1 MNNQGVGA
9 EGLLAAQSV
18 LAADGDDFGNDGR
31 VEHLWVLK
39 AIEHAEVYF
48 NLLCAIDPKM
58 LNKLSGSRETDDE
71 IFADFRKSFPDLNV
85 AKFSEDDIKSSKAK
99 AEWREF
105 CERWK
110 HLEDYS
116 LGSLL
121 RLDSSGD
128 YSEENTCISVKIQFL
143 AIEIARNKG
152 GYNDDL
158 RKNFKPTPR
167 KSKQQ
172 QAVEDAST
180 AQVEAELKQVLSGQH
195 PLLS

>member
-1 MNNQGVGA
+1 MARVLVGLFKV
-9 EGLLAAQSV
+9 LLV
-18 LAADGDDFGNDGR
+18 L
-31 VEHLWVLK
+31 H
-39 AIEHAEVYF
+39 H
-48 NLLCAIDPKM
+48 C
-58 LNKLSGSRETDDE
+58 
-71 IFADFRKSFPDLNV
+71 
-85 AKFSEDDIKSSKAK
+85 KFSS
-99 AEWREF
+99 
-105 CERWK
+105 ERWK

-121 RLDSSGD
+121 RLDSSSD

-152 GYNDDL
+152 GFNDDL

-172 QAVEDAST
+172 QSVEDAST
-180 AQVEAELKQVLSGQH
+180 AEVEAELKQVLSGQH

>member
-1 MNNQGVGA
+1 MGMNNQGVGA

-18 LAADGDDFGNDGR
+18 LAADSDEFGNDGR

-71 IFADFRKSFPDLNV
+71 IFADFTKSFPDLNV
-85 AKFSEDDIKSSKAK
+85 AKFSEDDIKSAKAK

-110 HLEDYS
+110 HLEDH
-116 LGSLL
+116 G
-121 RLDSSGD
+121 LDSSGD

-152 GYNDDL
+152 GFNDDL
-158 RKNFKPTPR
+158 RKNFKPKPR

-172 QAVEDAST
+172 QVQEDAST
-180 AQVEAELKQVLSGQH
+180 AEVEAELKQVLSGQH

>member
-18 LAADGDDFGNDGR
+18 LAADGDEFGNDGR

-71 IFADFRKSFPDLNV
+71 IFADFTKSFPDLNV
-85 AKFSEDDIKSSKAK
+85 AKFSEDDIKSTKAK

-105 CERWK
+105 W
-110 HLEDYS
+110 
-116 LGSLL
+116 
-121 RLDSSGD
+121 
-128 YSEENTCISVKIQFL
+128 
-143 AIEIARNKG
+143 
-152 GYNDDL
+152 
-158 RKNFKPTPR
+158 
-167 KSKQQ
+167 
-172 QAVEDAST
+172 
-180 AQVEAELKQVLSGQH
+180 
-195 PLLS
+195 

>member
-1 MNNQGVGA
+1 MG
-9 EGLLAAQSV
+9 
-18 LAADGDDFGNDGR
+18 

-71 IFADFRKSFPDLNV
+71 IFADFQKSFPNLD
-85 AKFSEDDIKSSKAK
+85 ASKFSEDEIKSDKAK

-105 CERWK
+105 CEHWK
-110 HLEDYS
+110 HLK
-116 LGSLL
+116 
-121 RLDSSGD
+121 D

-143 AIEIARNKG
+143 AIEIARNRG
-152 GYNDDL
+152 GFNDDL

-167 KSKQQ
+167 KSKEQ
-172 QAVEDAST
+172 QAAEDSAT
-180 AQVEAELKQVLSGQH
+180 KEVEAELKQVLSGQH

>member
-18 LAADGDDFGNDGR
+18 LAADGDEFGNDGR

-71 IFADFRKSFPDLNV
+71 IFADFTKSFPDLNV
-85 AKFSEDDIKSSKAK
+85 AKFSEDDIKSTKAK

-152 GYNDDL
+152 GFNDNL

-172 QAVEDAST
+172 QSQEDAST
-180 AQVEAELKQVLSGQH
+180 AEVEAELKQVLSGQH